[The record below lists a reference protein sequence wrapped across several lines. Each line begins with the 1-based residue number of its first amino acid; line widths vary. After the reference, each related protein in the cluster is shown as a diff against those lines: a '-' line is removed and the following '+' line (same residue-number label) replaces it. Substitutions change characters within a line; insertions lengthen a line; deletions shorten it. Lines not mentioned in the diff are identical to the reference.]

1 METKITRR
9 PGMIGLGIGLVVLG
23 ILCADA
29 FKAFGQITK
38 TVFSIYSLVSV
49 SNAPTSIAASSTAT
63 NVMWL
68 DVRRC
73 DSFEVELSGVAA
85 TTNAGSGGYQVTFYK
100 SVDGSNADPT
110 ALTASIVNITG
121 THTGQREITNVTGF
135 GDCGWLKVV
144 GANTATAAV
153 SSLTFKVVTRPDL
166 RVSYPFAEPE
176 GY

>member
-73 DSFEVELSGVAA
+73 DSFEVELSGAA
-85 TTNAGSGGYQVTFYK
+85 DTTNAGSGGYQVTFYK
-100 SVDGSNADPT
+100 SVDGSNADAT
-110 ALTASIVNITG
+110 ALTAAIVNFTG
-121 THTGQREITNVTGF
+121 TLTARELTNVTGF

-166 RVSYPFAEPE
+166 RVAYPFAEPE